1 MEAGDRCDFEAQH
14 QALHRLIAEL
24 QQAVNAEDL
33 AATRSV
39 LDTVWSDVV
48 SHFAMEDAAMEEYA
62 YPERNPHRT
71 AHHLFISDMKALLAK
86 LGEQGLTEEVSS
98 WAVERMPEWFRY
110 HIETNDVPLERFLA
124 RRAAARLLAGAQ
136 AEPPSKPVRDA

>member
-1 MEAGDRCDFEAQH
+1 MDAGDRCDFEAQH
-14 QALHRLIAEL
+14 RALHRLLAEL
-24 QQAVNAEDL
+24 QQAVNAEDRD
-33 AATRSV
+33 ATTRA
-39 LDTVWSDVV
+39 LEAVWSDVV
-48 SHFAMEDAAMEEYA
+48 SHFAMEDSAMEEFA

-86 LGEQGLTEEVSS
+86 LHEQGLTEEVTT
-98 WAVERMPEWFRY
+98 WAAERMPDWFRW

-136 AEPPSKPVRDA
+136 GEPPTKPVRDA